1 MDSIESLRNLASAR
15 RSKLFA
21 LLGEDIGAVISCDLP
36 TKNYLSGYYS
46 MNDTY
51 SSYLSA
57 AVATRDRTALVVSAA
72 DAGPALECLGDPTL
86 IFRYGLFYFERSA
99 DGPLVEYDTPGFKTF
114 AEAVM
119 AAVNAVAPKELKLGV
134 DGRGGADLK
143 TVLGAAR
150 PTVDISD
157 EIVRSRA
164 TKLPA
169 ELVRLRRATQLVE
182 AGVDTI
188 RREFKVGMSEWE
200 LAGLVA
206 SEMVRGGGVPE
217 FISVT
222 TGPRSALAD
231 AYPTTRK
238 IQSGD
243 IIRLDAGCVVD
254 GYKSDMARSFVVGEA
269 SKLITAR
276 YKAISE
282 GLEAELAA
290 VRSGA
295 KVRDVHL
302 AAVNTTRSAGIPS
315 YRRHHCGH
323 GIGLSGYEYPLI
335 NESSEAVLADGMCL
349 CVETPFYE
357 LGWGG
362 MMIEDTI
369 RVTEDGF
376 DPITT
381 IPRQLFQLA

>member
-1 MDSIESLRNLASAR
+1 MESIERLTNLAIAR

-21 LLGEDIGAVISCDLP
+21 LLGDDIGAVVSSDLP

-51 SSYLSA
+51 ASYLSA
-57 AVATRDRTALVVSAA
+57 AVATRDKTVLVVSAA
-72 DAGPALECLGDPTL
+72 DAGPALEILGDPAL
-86 IFRYGLFYFERSA
+86 VFRYGLFYFERSS
-99 DGPLVEYDTPGFKTF
+99 DGPSVEYDVPGFKTF
-114 AEAVM
+114 EDAVR
-119 AAVNAVAPKELKLGV
+119 AAIRAIAPKGLKLGV
-134 DGRGGADLK
+134 DGSRGAGLATLLSAEWL
-143 TVLGAAR
+143 V
-150 PTVDISD
+150 VDISD
-157 EIVRSRA
+157 AVVRSRT
-164 TKLPA
+164 TKLPE
-169 ELVRLRRATQLVE
+169 ELVRLRKATRLVE
-182 AGVDTI
+182 AGIDAI
-188 RREFKVGMSEWE
+188 RREFKIGMTEWE
-200 LAGLVA
+200 LAGLVT
-206 SEMVRGGGVPE
+206 SEMVRGGAVPE
-217 FISVT
+217 FISLT

-231 AYPTTRK
+231 AYPSGRK
-238 IQSGD
+238 IQAGD
-243 IIRLDAGCVVD
+243 LIRLDAGCVVD
-254 GYKSDMARSFVVGEA
+254 GYKSDMARCFVVGDA
-269 SKLITAR
+269 SRLITTR
-276 YKAISE
+276 YKAIAE

-295 KVRDVHL
+295 NVRDVYL
-302 AAVNTTRSAGIPS
+302 AAVKATRSAGIPS

-335 NESSEAVLADGMCL
+335 SEASEAVLADGMCL

-369 RVTEDGF
+369 RVTEGGF

>member
-1 MDSIESLRNLASAR
+1 MDSTESLTNLAIAR

-21 LLGEDIGAVISCDLP
+21 LLGDDIGAVISRDPP
-36 TKNYLSGYYS
+36 TKGYLSGYHS
-46 MNDTY
+46 MSDHP
-51 SSYLSA
+51 SYLSA
-57 AVATRDRTALVVSAA
+57 AVATRDKTALVVGAA
-72 DAGPALECLGDPTL
+72 DAGPALEILDDPTL

-99 DGPLVEYDTPGFKTF
+99 DGPAVEYDAPGFGTF
-114 AEAVM
+114 EEAVM
-119 AAVNAVAPKELKLGV
+119 AAVSAVAPKGLKLGV
-134 DGRGGADLK
+134 DGSRGADLI
-143 TVLGAAR
+143 TLLGTAR
-150 PTVDISD
+150 PVVDISD
-157 EIVRSRA
+157 TVVRSRA
-164 TKLPA
+164 TKLPG

-182 AGVDTI
+182 AGIDAI

-206 SEMVRGGGVPE
+206 CEMVRGGGVPE

-231 AYPTTRK
+231 AYPTRRK
-238 IQSGD
+238 IQAGD
-243 IIRLDAGCVVD
+243 LIRLDAGCVID
-254 GYKSDMARSFVVGEA
+254 GYKSDMARSFVVGDA
-269 SKLITAR
+269 SRLITTR
-276 YKAISE
+276 YKAIAE
-282 GLEAELAA
+282 GLEAELSA

-295 KVRDVHL
+295 KVRDVYL
-302 AAVNTTRSAGIPS
+302 AAVNATRSAGIPS

-335 NESSEAVLADGMCL
+335 NEASEALLADGMCL

-369 RVTEDGF
+369 RVTHEGF

-381 IPRQLFQLA
+381 IPRQLFHLA